1 LKTPLILALGAVIA
15 IPVIWVALVDDP
27 LGGEPVVIAAIE
39 SPQAKE
45 AVPPAGTSPAA
56 VDAADKAGGRT
67 VTIIDGKSGTRTEVA
82 VRSGEEPVGT
92 APPLDARLAEPSRH
106 GAIPRIAPDGARPLD
121 VYSRVDPNSLG
132 RKGPQI
138 ALVVGGLGIG
148 AHTTGEAI
156 AKLPAAIT
164 LAFAPYGADLPR
176 WVTRARGAGHEILL
190 QLPMEPFDYPDNDPG
205 PQTLL
210 SSLPTAQNIDRLHW
224 FMSRFQGYVG
234 VTNFM
239 GARFTSNE
247 AAFGPVLSDIAARG
261 LVYFDDGMSSRS
273 LTHKVAAAAKAPFV
287 KADLVVDAK
296 PNWSDIDAALEQL
309 ERLAND
315 RGFAVGMAS
324 ALPVS
329 IERIARWAKALDAR
343 GIRIVPLS
351 TIAARSKQS

>member
-1 LKTPLILALGAVIA
+1 
-15 IPVIWVALVDDP
+15 
-27 LGGEPVVIAAIE
+27 
-39 SPQAKE
+39 
-45 AVPPAGTSPAA
+45 
-56 VDAADKAGGRT
+56 
-67 VTIIDGKSGTRTEVA
+67 
-82 VRSGEEPVGT
+82 
-92 APPLDARLAEPSRH
+92 
-106 GAIPRIAPDGARPLD
+106 
-121 VYSRVDPNSLG
+121 
-132 RKGPQI
+132 
-138 ALVVGGLGIG
+138 
-148 AHTTGEAI
+148 
-156 AKLPAAIT
+156 
-164 LAFAPYGADLPR
+164 
-176 WVTRARGAGHEILL
+176 
-190 QLPMEPFDYPDNDPG
+190 
-205 PQTLL
+205 
-210 SSLPTAQNIDRLHW
+210 
-224 FMSRFQGYVG
+224 
-234 VTNFM
+234 M